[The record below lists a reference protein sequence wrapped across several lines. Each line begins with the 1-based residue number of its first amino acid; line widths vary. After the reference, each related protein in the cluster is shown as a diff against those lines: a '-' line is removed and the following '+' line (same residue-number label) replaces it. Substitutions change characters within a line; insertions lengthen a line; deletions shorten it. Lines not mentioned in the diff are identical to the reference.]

1 MSLLTFLFCF
11 VWKKDINSVYLATAE
26 QVLACSFQADLV
38 SNSYLNND
46 LIYSKYK
53 LFLLCSGHLPPW
65 FSVSLI
71 TYPNFNHLFQW
82 FHLLSSH
89 LIGNILSYFP
99 PSTYPFFSAAS
110 PGSVHNAQM
119 LSLMPLAWDHSLY
132 PEALCSSSLWKSV

>member
-1 MSLLTFLFCF
+1 MLCRHRHYLCYKFEMSLLTFLFCF

-110 PGSVHNAQM
+110 SWFSAQCTNAVPDATGM
-119 LSLMPLAWDHSLY
+119 GP
-132 PEALCSSSLWKSV
+132 